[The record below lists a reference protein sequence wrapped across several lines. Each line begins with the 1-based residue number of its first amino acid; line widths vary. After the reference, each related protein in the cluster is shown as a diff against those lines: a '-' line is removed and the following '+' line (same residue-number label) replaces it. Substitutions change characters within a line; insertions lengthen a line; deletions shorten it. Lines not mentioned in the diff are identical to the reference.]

1 MIEAKLTIDT
11 SYEDG
16 KASMVSNFGGDCT
29 VLLGMIVKTKK
40 RLDEIENDVY
50 KYILDHNDL
59 QKPDEPR
66 VLQDT

>member
-1 MIEAKLTIDT
+1 
-11 SYEDG
+11 
-16 KASMVSNFGGDCT
+16 
-29 VLLGMIVKTKK
+29 MIVKTKK